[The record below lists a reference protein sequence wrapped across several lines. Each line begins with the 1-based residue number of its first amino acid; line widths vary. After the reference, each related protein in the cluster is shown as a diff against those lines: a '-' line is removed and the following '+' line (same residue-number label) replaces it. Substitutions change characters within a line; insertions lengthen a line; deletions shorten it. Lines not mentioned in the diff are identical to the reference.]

1 MIKLRCVAG
10 FGWLND
16 PLLTEVQVI
25 LDAIQNKSANGTAI
39 AWTTAVPGA
48 SVNWTSIDDVRR
60 RKNPDVFKTGKKNP
74 NQVSDVGGFFLLG
87 DFLRELPMEIMY
99 LYPTYGRFCRIK
111 LVMFTVCTVLNRK
124 GES

>member
-1 MIKLRCVAG
+1 M
-10 FGWLND
+10 
-16 PLLTEVQVI
+16 I

-74 NQVSDVGGFFLLG
+74 NQVSAVGGFFQSLCESCPWRL
-87 DFLRELPMEIMY
+87 
-99 LYPTYGRFCRIK
+99 
-111 LVMFTVCTVLNRK
+111 CTFIQLMA
-124 GES
+124 GSAA